1 MKKKLIVLM
10 MAGVLALGMAGCGSD
25 KAESTSGQEIESGDS
40 QKEAE
45 TEKEKE
51 EDVFYEVT
59 GSNEMYAGMSARDTA
74 KAALDYIN
82 ENVNC
87 ITSYMYNSGF
97 ECDRYE
103 QYNYVDGK
111 FFFQSKTVE
120 DEGGTIYELLYD
132 ENFVPESSYWFDEWT
147 NYFISKDRYL
157 EDEGDTG
164 KLTYRELSNDAYKSQ
179 YSYQGV
185 LLWLADACED
195 SDITRQD
202 DGDSIII
209 SISYQG
215 MTNVYTIQNG
225 MIVSLSDADNVQTI
239 TFTYYN
245 MPEGR
250 QQKVLD
256 LYENGTGKT
265 VEEVDKVLGF

>member
-51 EDVFYEVT
+51 EDVSYEVT

-164 KLTYRELSNDAYKSQ
+164 KLTYRELSSDAYKSQ

-185 LLWLADACED
+185 LLWLADVCED

-202 DGDSIII
+202 DGDSIVI

-225 MIVSLSDADNVQTI
+225 MIVSLSDADNVQTM